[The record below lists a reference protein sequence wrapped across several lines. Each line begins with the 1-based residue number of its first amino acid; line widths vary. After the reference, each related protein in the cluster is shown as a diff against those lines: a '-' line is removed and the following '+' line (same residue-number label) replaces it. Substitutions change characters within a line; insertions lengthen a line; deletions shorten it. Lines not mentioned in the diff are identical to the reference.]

1 MSSGWRLV
9 IMNVSGLSVNDILSM
24 DWTDVQ
30 KLNRRDLSQLT
41 SRLASAGNKRLRRL
55 EKAGLEDSPA
65 YSAIQRSG
73 GDFSVKN
80 KTINDLRS
88 EYNRV
93 RTFLSPT
100 TKTSSVRGARQVEK
114 EFKKRLGFKEGED
127 MTDYQRKKFWEGYRM
142 FEENNKAQVHNIG
155 SGEIQQ
161 MMRDVQRQDKR
172 MSGRRLAY
180 TFENNINLNKLYE
193 ERQSNEE
200 VYSRTRFYNFDE
212 DESDEELPFS

>member
-1 MSSGWRLV
+1 
-9 IMNVSGLSVNDILSM
+9 MNVNGLSVDDILSM

-30 KLNRRDLSQLT
+30 KLNRRDLAQLT

-65 YSAIQRSG
+65 HSVIQRSG

-80 KTINDLRS
+80 KTINELRS

-93 RTFLSPT
+93 RAFLSPT
-100 TKTSSVRGARQVEK
+100 TKTSTVRGARQVEK
-114 EFKKRLGFKEGED
+114 EFKKRLGFEEGED

-142 FEENNKAQVHNIG
+142 FEEKNKALVHNIG
-155 SGEIQQ
+155 SGEVQK

-172 MSGRRLAY
+172 MSGRRLAD
-180 TFENNINLNKLYE
+180 TFEKNTDFNRLYE
-193 ERQSNEE
+193 ERRSNEE
-200 VYSRTRFYNFDE
+200 VYLRTRFYNFDE
-212 DESDEELPFS
+212 DDSDGELPFS